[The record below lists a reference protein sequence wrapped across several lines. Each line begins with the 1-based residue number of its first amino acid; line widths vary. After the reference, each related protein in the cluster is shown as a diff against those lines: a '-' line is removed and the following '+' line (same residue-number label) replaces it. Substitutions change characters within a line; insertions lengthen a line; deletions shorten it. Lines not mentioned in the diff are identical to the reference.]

1 MGSLPPSTPV
11 KTVGYIG
18 LGKAGGSIA
27 ANIPRAGFHL
37 VVRDAD
43 AEREKQFV
51 AENATNTSIAAPG
64 PEGFK
69 DCDVVVTMLPQ
80 GKVVREVLLGEQG
93 IASALKPGESCF
105 LLAPSCC
112 LQFNARGEIPRA
124 RGDVGD

>member
-18 LGKAGGSIA
+18 LGKAGGSLA

-51 AENATNTSIAAPG
+51 ADLQSQNTSVAAPG

-69 DCDVVVTMLPQ
+69 DCDIVVTMLPQ

-93 IASALKPGESCF
+93 IARALKPGEFC
-105 LLAPSCC
+105 LL
-112 LQFNARGEIPRA
+112 L
-124 RGDVGD
+124 